1 MKRDSYPD
9 SLAGMAELSQ
19 LLEEYRPK
27 LLAVVQRRLDPALA
41 RRISPE
47 DILSEA
53 FLQARRRW
61 PTFKEQDGTTPYAW
75 LYRIVMDCLI
85 EAWRRETRARRNPDR
100 EMPWPERSSVQLAL
114 SLMSPGTTP
123 SAAAARQEIQQRVRQ
138 ALDLLGPRDQE
149 ILWMRH
155 YDDLT
160 FKEAA
165 AVLGIKESAA
175 NLRYVRA
182 LRRLKDLWQKLYE
195 ASGAASE

>member
-1 MKRDSYPD
+1 MKRDSNSHSAAD
-9 SLAGMAELSQ
+9 MAELGQ
-19 LLEEYRPK
+19 LLEEHRSK
-27 LLAVVQRRLDPALA
+27 LLAVIQRRLDPALA

-61 PTFKEQDGTTPYAW
+61 HSFQTQNGVTAYAW
-75 LYRIVMDCLI
+75 LYRTVMDCLI
-85 EAWRRETRARRNPDR
+85 EVWRHETRERRDPGH
-100 EMPWPERSSVQLAL
+100 EMPWPERSSIQLAM
-114 SLMSPGTTP
+114 SLVSPGTSP
-123 SAAAARQEIQQRVRQ
+123 SEAAHRHDICERMRQTLAR
-138 ALDLLGPRDQE
+138 LGPHDQE

-182 LRRLKDLWQKLYE
+182 LRRLKELWQKFYE
-195 ASGAASE
+195 ASSVAPE

>member
-9 SLAGMAELSQ
+9 SLAGMATLGQ
-19 LLEEYRPK
+19 LLEEHRPK

-53 FLQARRRW
+53 FLQARRKW
-61 PTFKEQDGTTPYAW
+61 NTFNDQHEMTPYAW

-85 EAWRRETRARRNPDR
+85 EAWRRETRARRDPDG

-138 ALDLLGPRDQE
+138 ALNLLGPRDQE

-165 AVLGIKESAA
+165 AVLGINESAA